1 VDYDSTPIPDL
12 YVQARRL
19 PAEAMDV
26 WRRVVQDMLPPAP
39 SIRRVLD
46 LGCGTARFTEML
58 NDIYRAAVV
67 GVDPSLRMLAKRAP
81 STDGAA
87 QFIAAH
93 AESLPLGAG
102 SMDLVFLSMV
112 YHHLQPGRAVPEIA
126 RVLAPKGHAFVRN
139 PTRETVVEFEYM
151 RFFPEAAALDLARMP
166 PRDALVATFAAHGLD
181 ARLHRVVRHPF
192 AASYAEYFAKI
203 SARAISSL
211 QAIPDE
217 AFGRG
222 LAAFERHCRSAPDR
236 PIFEPVEVFL
246 FRSGP
251 LRRTKSVSSG
261 GLQPAL

>member
-19 PAEAMDV
+19 PAEAMGV

-39 SIRRVLD
+39 SICRVLD

-58 NDIYRAAVV
+58 NDIYAAPVV

-81 STDGAA
+81 STNRAV

-93 AESLPLGAG
+93 AEDLPLGAG

-112 YHHLQPGRAVPEIA
+112 YHHLQPGRAVAEIA
-126 RVLAPKGHAFVRN
+126 RVLTRTGHAVVRN
-139 PTRETVVEFEYM
+139 PTRETVAEFEYM
-151 RFFPEAAALDLARMP
+151 RFFPEALAFDLGRMP
-166 PRDALVATFAAHGLD
+166 SRASLAEAFTAHGLE
-181 ARLHRVVRHPF
+181 AMSHRVVSHPF
-192 AASYAEYFAKI
+192 AASYIDYFRKI

-211 QAIPDE
+211 QAIPDD
-217 AFGRG
+217 AFERG
-222 LAAFERHCRSAPDR
+222 LAAFERHCRGAPDR

-246 FRSGP
+246 FGSGA
-251 LRRTKSVSSG
+251 LRRAGSVSSE